1 MESKQALGWISAH
14 PGPDIDMKQ
23 KELNTRNSTILAHSS
38 SKHWHFICAFV
49 MCVCVCVQSIM
60 FIHYSASYTTS
71 HCRKIYGR
79 DVEKMLLDPDAFDF
93 NLPLLPFFFRTYILI
108 DVLFL
113 QKATTLRDSKKK
125 DVSITVNKVILEHR
139 SLVNHHVEVGIR
151 KLHGTSIHLL
161 VCQTSWKPNA
171 MDIQRI
177 LPRGENWKWKWNAD
191 VWPLAHSGT
200 TWSWSHIRPLQM
212 KSSDQACH
220 GTSLALLWWRSCR
233 GRYWWYCDSLLHTSP
248 AKNPRPKET
257 ESRGIPGIL
266 WHTGHMASGWH
277 QALPTEFPCSSLRRE
292 LPQPSIRIAWE
303 GCANSVKVSCRSIE
317 MQYLRNYPKFL
328 VLSTHIN

>member
-1 MESKQALGWISAH
+1 MCFFFKKLQPWEIPKRRMYRSLSTKSFLNIGALSITTLKLASGSSMERPSICLYVKPRESRMPWIS
-14 PGPDIDMKQ
+14 
-23 KELNTRNSTILAHSS
+23 N
-38 SKHWHFICAFV
+38 AFY
-49 MCVCVCVQSIM
+49 
-60 FIHYSASYTTS
+60 H
-71 HCRKIYGR
+71 
-79 DVEKMLLDPDAFDF
+79 
-93 NLPLLPFFFRTYILI
+93 
-108 DVLFL
+108 
-113 QKATTLRDSKKK
+113 
-125 DVSITVNKVILEHR
+125 
-139 SLVNHHVEVGIR
+139 EVKTGN
-151 KLHGTSIHLL
+151 G
-161 VCQTSWKPNA
+161 N
-171 MDIQRI
+171 
-177 LPRGENWKWKWNAD
+177 ENAD